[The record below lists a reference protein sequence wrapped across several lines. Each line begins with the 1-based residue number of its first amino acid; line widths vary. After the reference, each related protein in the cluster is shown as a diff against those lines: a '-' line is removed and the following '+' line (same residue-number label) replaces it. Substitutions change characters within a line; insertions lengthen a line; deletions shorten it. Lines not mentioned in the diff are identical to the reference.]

1 MNLGV
6 THGLAAILLHFTSLW
21 APEIEIQEA
30 ATVLILGIFFYQ
42 AKFKMAAKIQ
52 AKWSDSIICPWVP
65 EWHPSDL
72 ETRVS
77 WP

>member
-6 THGLAAILLHFTSLW
+6 THGLAAILLHFTALW
-21 APEIEIQEA
+21 APEIEIEEG

-52 AKWSDSIICPWVP
+52 AKW
-65 EWHPSDL
+65 
-72 ETRVS
+72 
-77 WP
+77 